1 MVGTSKLGTAVVTG
15 AAGGMGR
22 AIVAELVRMG
32 YRVAGLDI
40 DLAALEQ
47 VREQVKKQCSELA
60 AEHEER
66 FLGIGCDLTDEPAI
80 AQAFEQIEQEMGNIV
95 ALVNNAGTCFMGEFP
110 DIASDELDRQMTI
123 NFSSAFHC
131 CQQAVRRM
139 CSQPGVKKIVNI
151 SSNGAYNFDVFD
163 PPHYRASKAAL
174 DTLTKDLARR
184 YALDKISVN
193 SIAPA
198 MTETPLF
205 GVLTQE
211 VLDKAIAAMPHGR
224 AMQPSEVAAWVGF
237 LISPA
242 GDIASGNVIVLN
254 QGRDVR

>member
-1 MVGTSKLGTAVVTG
+1 MSRRVAVVTG

-22 AIVAELVRMG
+22 AVVARLLTDGHSVW
-32 YRVAGLDI
+32 GLDI
-40 DLAALEQ
+40 DAAGLQAVPGEGFTPLA
-47 VREQVKKQCSELA
+47 V
-60 AEHEER
+60 
-66 FLGIGCDLTDEPAI
+66 DLTDAAAVEA
-80 AQAFEQIEQEMGNIV
+80 AFDRIGGV
-95 ALVNNAGTCFMGEFP
+95 DALVNNAGTCFMSNFP
-110 DIASDELDRQMTI
+110 DIPADEFERQMAV

-131 CQQAVRRM
+131 CQAAVKRM
-139 CSQPGVKKIVNI
+139 AGRPGVRKIVNI

-163 PPHYRASKAAL
+163 PPHYRASKAAM

-184 YALDKISVN
+184 YARERIAVN

-205 GVLTQE
+205 GVVSAE
-211 VLDKAIAAMPHGR
+211 VLEAALAAMPHGR
-224 AMQPSEVAAWVGF
+224 AMRPEEVAAWVGF

-242 GDIASGNVIVLN
+242 GDVASGNVIILN

>member
-1 MVGTSKLGTAVVTG
+1 MKRIAVVTG

-22 AIVAELVRMG
+22 TIVDRLLED
-32 YRVAGLDI
+32 GLHVVGV
-40 DLAALEQ
+40 DLNAPAL
-47 VREQVKKQCSELA
+47 
-60 AEHEER
+60 
-66 FLGIGCDLTDEPAI
+66 LGMSADLSDFTPEVCDLTDAEAI
-80 AQAFEQIEQEMGNIV
+80 FDLFDRITRRFGGV
-95 ALVNNAGTCFMGEFP
+95 DALVNNAGTCFMSDFP
-110 DIASDELDRQMTI
+110 DISGDELDRQMAV

-131 CQQAVRRM
+131 CQQAVKAMAGRA
-139 CSQPGVKKIVNI
+139 GVRKIVNI

-163 PPHYRASKAAL
+163 PPHYRASKAAM

-184 YALDKISVN
+184 YARDKIACN

-205 GVLTQE
+205 NVLTAE
-211 VLDKAIAAMPHGR
+211 VLKRAISAMPHGH
-224 AMQPSEVAAWVGF
+224 AMQPEQIAAWVGF

-242 GDIASGNVIVLN
+242 GDVSSGNVIILN

>member
-1 MVGTSKLGTAVVTG
+1 MKRIAVVTG

-22 AIVAELVRMG
+22 AIVDRLLED
-32 YRVAGLDI
+32 GLHVVGV
-40 DLAALEQ
+40 DLNAPAL
-47 VREQVKKQCSELA
+47 
-60 AEHEER
+60 
-66 FLGIGCDLTDEPAI
+66 LGMSADLSDFTPEVCDLTDAEAI
-80 AQAFEQIEQEMGNIV
+80 FDLFDRITRRFGGV
-95 ALVNNAGTCFMGEFP
+95 DALVNNAGTCFMSDFP
-110 DIASDELDRQMTI
+110 DISGDELDRQMAV

-131 CQQAVRRM
+131 CQQAVKAMAGRD
-139 CSQPGVKKIVNI
+139 GVRKIVNI

-163 PPHYRASKAAL
+163 PPHYRASKAAM

-184 YALDKISVN
+184 YARDKIACN

-205 GVLTQE
+205 NVLTAE
-211 VLDKAIAAMPHGR
+211 VLKRAISAMPHGH
-224 AMQPSEVAAWVGF
+224 AMQPQQIAAWVGF

-242 GDIASGNVIVLN
+242 GDVSSGNVIILN

>member
-1 MVGTSKLGTAVVTG
+1 MKRIAVVTG

-22 AIVAELVRMG
+22 AIVNRLLDD
-32 YRVAGLDI
+32 GLHVVGVDI
-40 DLAALEQ
+40 NTTALLGMSADLPDFTPEA
-47 VREQVKKQCSELA
+47 
-60 AEHEER
+60 
-66 FLGIGCDLTDEPAI
+66 CDLTDSEAI
-80 AQAFEQIEQEMGNIV
+80 FDLFDRITRKFGGV
-95 ALVNNAGTCFMGEFP
+95 DALVNNAGTCFMSDFP
-110 DIASDELDRQMTI
+110 DISADELDRQMAV

-131 CQQAVRRM
+131 CQQAVKAMAGRE
-139 CSQPGVKKIVNI
+139 GVRKIVNI

-163 PPHYRASKAAL
+163 PPHYRASKAAM

-184 YALDKISVN
+184 YASDKIACN

-205 GVLTQE
+205 NVLTQE
-211 VLDKAIAAMPHGR
+211 VLARAISAMPHGH
-224 AMQPSEVAAWVGF
+224 AMQPEQIAAWVGF

-242 GDIASGNVIVLN
+242 GDVSSGNVIILN

>member
-1 MVGTSKLGTAVVTG
+1 MTEKRVAVVTG

-22 AIVAELVRMG
+22 AIVAALLRDGVYCFGIDIEGEALTAMEADLGSDFMG
-32 YRVAGLDI
+32 LRVN
-40 DLAALEQ
+40 
-47 VREQVKKQCSELA
+47 
-60 AEHEER
+60 
-66 FLGIGCDLTDEPAI
+66 LTDPD
-80 AQAFEQIEQEMGNIV
+80 QISACFDRIRHDAGGVDI
-95 ALVNNAGTCFMGEFP
+95 LVNNAGTCLMSEFP
-110 DIASDELDRQMTI
+110 DIPPAELDRQMSL

-131 CQQAVRRM
+131 CQAAIKLMQGRAGVR
-139 CSQPGVKKIVNI
+139 KIINI

-184 YALDKISVN
+184 FARDLIAVN

-205 GVLTQE
+205 KVVSDE
-211 VLDKAIAAMPHGR
+211 VLQAALAQMPHGR
-224 AMQPSEVAAWVGF
+224 AMQPSEVAEWVRF
-237 LISPA
+237 LASPA
-242 GDIASGNVIVLN
+242 GDISSGNVIILN